1 MLSGSTRMHEPLHR
15 RWRRRLIT
23 LPGVVLAFALTLAL
37 LPALLLLALLVDL
50 ALRRRALGT
59 VRAALLLPSY
69 LGTEVTGLFLLALV
83 WLVSIGAPAR
93 RAALTWPVQRLY
105 TAMHLVAVR
114 AIFSLRFEIEGED
127 LAGDRG
133 PFLVLVRHAS
143 VADVILPGYFLAN
156 RQHLHLRYVL
166 KRELL
171 VDPCL
176 DVAGHWIPNHFVAR
190 DSADPQ
196 REIEAVAALK
206 RGLAPGEGVLIYP
219 EGTRF
224 SQAQRRRLLDRFAGD
239 PEARARVERLRH
251 LLPIRPGGT
260 LALLEAEPACDL
272 IILGHAGLEGLR
284 SIADLW
290 AGALVHRT
298 IRLKLHRIP
307 RAEIPEDRE
316 ARRAF
321 LDAEWERLD
330 DWLDA
335 LSPSSAPS
343 SPSEVNHA

>member
-1 MLSGSTRMHEPLHR
+1 MLSGSTRMQEPLLS
-15 RWRRRLIT
+15 RWRRRLLT

-50 ALRRRALGT
+50 ALRRRSFST
-59 VRAALLLPSY
+59 VRVALLLPSY
-69 LGTEVTGLFLLALV
+69 LGTELTGLFLLAGV
-83 WLVSIGAPAR
+83 WLLSIGSPRR

-114 AIFSLRFEIEGED
+114 TLFALRFEIEGAE
-127 LAGDRG
+127 LAAG
-133 PFLVLVRHAS
+133 PGPIVVLVRHAS

-156 RQHLHLRYVL
+156 RHHLHLRYVL

-190 DSADPQ
+190 DGADPQ

-206 RGLAPGEGVLIYP
+206 RGIGPGEGVLIYP

-224 SQAQRRRLLDRFAGD
+224 SREKRRRLLERLAAD
-239 PEARARVERLRH
+239 PPARARAERLRH

-260 LALLEAEPACDL
+260 LALLDAEPACDL
-272 IILGHAGLEGLR
+272 IILGHAGLEGLS
-284 SIADLW
+284 SIADIW

-298 IRLKLHRIP
+298 IRLQFRRIP
-307 RAEIPEDRE
+307 RADIPEGRE
-316 ARRAF
+316 ARLAF
-321 LDAEWERLD
+321 LDAEWQHLD
-330 DWLDA
+330 DWLESLA
-335 LSPSSAPS
+335 A
-343 SPSEVNHA
+343 SEEHHA